1 MWKGSLQ
8 GGRGY
13 ATTNHI
19 LTKYQVHT
27 NHILSPYWPHTNNL
41 YCDHIPTTFTD
52 QIPTT
57 FTDHTLTRSTCSV
70 LPTWTTALLK
80 SQSQFLSLFNLC
92 SCGHAGIPLFF
103 FSDCTAP
110 LGMQNGQ
117 ILDQQL
123 SSSSYYSKDTSPK
136 FARLNTTKG
145 FGWCPNQTVKWY
157 SDRDGGPYYDQ
168 YFQVTFSHPVRI
180 TAIATQG
187 RAKDKHEFLA
197 KFHVNYTLGNSHWK
211 EVINVKSGTLVSLIL
226 SLLRVINVKFPLQ
239 KYYIRQ

>member
-1 MWKGSLQ
+1 MYQPHTDHIPSTYQ
-8 GGRGY
+8 PH
-13 ATTNHI
+13 TEPI
-19 LTKYQVHT
+19 LTKYQPPLLTTH
-27 NHILSPYWPHTNNL
+27 WPDQL
-41 YCDHIPTTFTD
+41 VQYYLLGTT
-52 QIPTT
+52 
-57 FTDHTLTRSTCSV
+57 V
-70 LPTWTTALLK
+70 LLK

-103 FSDCTAP
+103 LSDCTAP

-117 ILDQQL
+117 ISDQQL
-123 SSSSYYSKDTSPK
+123 SSSSYYSQDSLPK

-145 FGWCPNQTVKWY
+145 LGWCPNQRVKWY

-168 YFQVTFSHPVRI
+168 YFQVTFSQPVRI

-187 RAKDKHEFLA
+187 SAKDKQEFLA

-211 EVINVKSGTLVSLIL
+211 EVINVQSGTLVSLIL

-239 KYYIRQ
+239 PHQKYYIRQ